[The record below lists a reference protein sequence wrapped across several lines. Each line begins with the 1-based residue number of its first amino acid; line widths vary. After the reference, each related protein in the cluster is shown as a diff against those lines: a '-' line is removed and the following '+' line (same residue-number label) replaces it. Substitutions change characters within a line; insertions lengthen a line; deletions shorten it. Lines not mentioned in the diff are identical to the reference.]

1 MNMNYE
7 SYRWIA
13 VECFE
18 TIQLYSKANIIL
30 VTLLKISKFVGAVNI
45 GDWAEEL
52 KCIQSV
58 FIVYVM
64 PCKFTQYKK
73 RF

>member
-1 MNMNYE
+1 MNMGYE
-7 SYRWIA
+7 SQRWIT
-13 VECFE
+13 VDYFE
-18 TIQLYSKANIIL
+18 ALQFYSEVNIIL
-30 VTLLKISKFVGAVNI
+30 VTLLEISEFVGAVNI

-52 KCIQSV
+52 EYIQSI

-64 PCKFTQYKK
+64 PCKFTQCKK

>member
-1 MNMNYE
+1 MNCE
-7 SYRWIA
+7 SYRWITI
-13 VECFE
+13 EYFE
-18 TIQLYSKANIIL
+18 AIQFYSKVNIIL
-30 VTLLKISKFVGAVNI
+30 VTLLEISKFVDGVNI

-52 KCIQSV
+52 ECIQSI

>member
-1 MNMNYE
+1 MNCE
-7 SYRWIA
+7 SYRWITI
-13 VECFE
+13 ECFE
-18 TIQLYSKANIIL
+18 AIQFYSKVNIIL
-30 VTLLKISKFVGAVNI
+30 VTLLEISKFVDGVNI

-52 KCIQSV
+52 GCIQSI